1 MQTIIAVMHDGID
14 ETQIRRAGDILK
26 EGGLVAF
33 PTETVYGLGGNALDA
48 QASAKDRFRDSARS
62 EKTGGCILAGT
73 ADHDPEK
80 IRRGADGD
88 DWRAG
93 HGSDPDAE

>member
-48 QASAKDRFRDSARS
+48 QASAKIYAAKGRTIRSLCISRIGMRFIRSLPRFRQKRKNWQMHSGRDR
-62 EKTGGCILAGT
+62 
-73 ADHDPEK
+73 
-80 IRRGADGD
+80 
-88 DWRAG
+88 
-93 HGSDPDAE
+93 

>member
-48 QASAKDRFRDSARS
+48 QASAKIYA
-62 EKTGGCILAGT
+62 A
-73 ADHDPEK
+73 
-80 IRRGADGD
+80 
-88 DWRAG
+88 
-93 HGSDPDAE
+93 